1 MNTLSLLIYLSSVI
15 PNIGGVLTFVGFIV
29 PPFLAFAGMIWSG
42 ETGLNQ
48 FPKLKPY
55 FITCAVAIF
64 VSILIPDQKTI
75 YMIAASEMGEAVV
88 TTEAGQ
94 EVFNEL
100 KDTVMYQL
108 QQLQGVESND

>member
-1 MNTLSLLIYLSSVI
+1 MNTLSLLIYLSSVLPSTGLMLLFLGI
-15 PNIGGVLTFVGFIV
+15 FGLFVSLLVGVL
-29 PPFLAFAGMIWSG
+29 WSG
-42 ETGLNQ
+42 ETGMNQ

-64 VSILIPDQKTI
+64 ISILIPDQKTI
-75 YMIAASEMGEAVV
+75 YMIAASEMGEAIV
-88 TTEAGQ
+88 TTETGQ

-108 QQLQGVESND
+108 QQLQGVENND

>member
-15 PNIGGVLTFVGFIV
+15 PSIGVALSIVGYIG
-29 PPFLAFAGMIWSG
+29 PPFLVLGGMFWSG
-42 ETGLNQ
+42 ETDMNQ
-48 FPKLKPY
+48 YPKLKPY
-55 FITCAVAIF
+55 FITCVVAIF
-64 VSILIPDQKTI
+64 ISILIPDQKTI
-75 YMIAASEMGEAVV
+75 YMIAASEMGEAAV

>member
-1 MNTLSLLIYLSSVI
+1 MNTLSLLIYLSGVIPSIGIILSAGSVI
-15 PNIGGVLTFVGFIV
+15 ILPCLVIIGGV
-29 PPFLAFAGMIWSG
+29 WSA
-42 ETGLNQ
+42 ETEKNQ

-55 FITCAVAIF
+55 FITCAVALFI
-64 VSILIPDQKTI
+64 SIMIPDQKTI

-94 EVFNEL
+94 EVFNGL

>member
-1 MNTLSLLIYLSSVI
+1 MNTLSLLIYLSAVIPSIGIILSAGSVI
-15 PNIGGVLTFVGFIV
+15 IPPCLVIIGGV
-29 PPFLAFAGMIWSG
+29 WSA
-42 ETGLNQ
+42 ETEKNQ

-55 FITCAVAIF
+55 FITCAVALFI
-64 VSILIPDQKTI
+64 SIMIPDRKTI

-88 TTEAGQ
+88 TTEAGR

-108 QQLQGVESND
+108 QQLQGVENND

>member
-1 MNTLSLLIYLSSVI
+1 MNTLSLLIYLSGVI
-15 PNIGGVLTFVGFIV
+15 PSIGIILSAGSVAILPCLVIIGGV
-29 PPFLAFAGMIWSG
+29 WSV
-42 ETGLNQ
+42 ETEKNQ

-55 FITCAVAIF
+55 FITCAVALFI
-64 VSILIPDQKTI
+64 SIMIPDQKTI

-108 QQLQGVESND
+108 QQLQGVENND

>member
-15 PNIGGVLTFVGFIV
+15 PSVGV
-29 PPFLAFAGMIWSG
+29 FLVFAGGLGIPILTIVGAFWSG
-42 ETGLNQ
+42 ETDTNQ
-48 FPKLKPY
+48 FGKLKPY
-55 FITCAVAIF
+55 FITCAVAVFIA
-64 VSILIPDQKTI
+64 VLIPDQKTI

-88 TTEAGQ
+88 TTETGQ

-108 QQLQGVESND
+108 QQLQGEE

>member
-1 MNTLSLLIYLSSVI
+1 MNTLSLLIYLSSVLPSAGRMLLFLGI
-15 PNIGGVLTFVGFIV
+15 FGLFVSLFVG
-29 PPFLAFAGMIWSG
+29 AFWSE
-42 ETGLNQ
+42 ETETNQ

-55 FITCAVAIF
+55 FITCAVATFIAF
-64 VSILIPDQKTI
+64 LIPDQKTI
-75 YMIAASEMGEAVV
+75 YMIAASEMDEAVV

-108 QQLQGVESND
+108 QQLQGVGNND

>member
-1 MNTLSLLIYLSSVI
+1 MRVTIPVSVI
-15 PNIGGVLTFVGFIV
+15 TKEKCN
-29 PPFLAFAGMIWSG
+29 A
-42 ETGLNQ
+42 
-48 FPKLKPY
+48 
-55 FITCAVAIF
+55 
-64 VSILIPDQKTI
+64 PDQKTI

-108 QQLQGVESND
+108 QQLQGVENND

>member
-15 PNIGGVLTFVGFIV
+15 PNIGLVLGIAGFLGIPILV
-29 PPFLAFAGMIWSG
+29 FIGWIWSD
-42 ETGLNQ
+42 ETDKNQ
-48 FPKLKPY
+48 FPKIKPW
-55 FITCAVAIF
+55 
-64 VSILIPDQKTI
+64 LIASGISLLIATLVPDQKTI
-75 YMIAASEMGEAVV
+75 YMIAASEMGEAVI

-108 QQLQGVESND
+108 QQLQGEKND